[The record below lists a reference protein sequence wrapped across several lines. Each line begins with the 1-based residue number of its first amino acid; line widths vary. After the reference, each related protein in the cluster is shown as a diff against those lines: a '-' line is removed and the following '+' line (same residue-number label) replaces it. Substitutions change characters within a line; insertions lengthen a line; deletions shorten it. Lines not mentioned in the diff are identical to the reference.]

1 MTNRAD
7 LIEKIVDALVD
18 AFDDKDLVQI
28 AIESLTKQYMEY
40 SDAELAD
47 IAELCG
53 LTLDDDTDD

>member
-40 SDAELAD
+40 SDDELAD

-53 LTLDDDTDD
+53 LTLDDESDD

>member
-1 MTNRAD
+1 MMNRDAR
-7 LIEKIVDALVD
+7 IEKIVDALID

-28 AIESLTKQYMEY
+28 AIESLTKQYAEY
-40 SDAELAD
+40 SDDELAD

>member
-1 MTNRAD
+1 MTNRTD

-40 SDAELAD
+40 SDDELAD

-53 LTLDDDTDD
+53 LTLDDESDD

>member
-1 MTNRAD
+1 MTNRTD

-18 AFDDKDLVQI
+18 AFDDKDLVEI

-40 SDAELAD
+40 SDDELAD